1 MPVVLIKSAETM
13 APDAI
18 GPLTAPAKPVSDPP
32 PKIRSLDK
40 GENPDCGVWEC
51 TPGKFRRTIPNAE
64 FAHFV
69 KGRCVFHPDG
79 GAPVEIKAGDSVY
92 MPANTHGVWEVFET
106 VRKTWILLP

>member
-1 MPVVLIKSAETM
+1 MPLVLIQSAETM
-13 APDAI
+13 AADAI

-32 PKIRSLDK
+32 PQIRSLDK

-69 KGRCVFHPDG
+69 KGRCVFHPDD

>member
-1 MPVVLIKSAETM
+1 MPVILLKAVAAM
-13 APDAI
+13 PPDAI
-18 GPLTAPAKPVSDPP
+18 GPATAPAKPVSEPP
-32 PKIRSLDK
+32 PVIRSLDK

-69 KGRCVFHPDG
+69 AGRCVFHPDQG
-79 GAPVEIKAGDSVY
+79 EPVEIRAGDAVY